1 LHGRCRCTG
10 AGRRAGHDRRHRA
23 PGDRAVHHGR
33 GVRGRDPLG
42 HAAGHL
48 VQVHQETLRGGTP
61 DLPHGPAASPFR
73 GERLEGNPGGGPLLD
88 HHHDAGPDRPGE
100 PETAMTNACEF
111 PSVRRDG
118 LTLILGLG
126 ETGVAAARWCAAQGA
141 RLRVLDT
148 RAQPGGLAELQADGI
163 VADLRLGPQALTEDA
178 LDEVHTLVLSP
189 GLVPHEAPVAGLL
202 AAARARQIDVLGEI
216 ELFARALADLRPQG
230 YAPALVAVTGTNGK
244 TTVTAM
250 MRHLAA

>member
-1 LHGRCRCTG
+1 
-10 AGRRAGHDRRHRA
+10 
-23 PGDRAVHHGR
+23 
-33 GVRGRDPLG
+33 
-42 HAAGHL
+42 
-48 VQVHQETLRGGTP
+48 
-61 DLPHGPAASPFR
+61 
-73 GERLEGNPGGGPLLD
+73 
-88 HHHDAGPDRPGE
+88 
-100 PETAMTNACEF
+100 
-111 PSVRRDG
+111 
-118 LTLILGLG
+118 
-126 ETGVAAARWCAAQGA
+126 
-141 RLRVLDT
+141 
-148 RAQPGGLAELQADGI
+148 LAELQADGI

-250 MRHLAA
+250 MRHLAAAAGRRVRAAGNISPAALASLMDALANDDLPDVWVLELSSF